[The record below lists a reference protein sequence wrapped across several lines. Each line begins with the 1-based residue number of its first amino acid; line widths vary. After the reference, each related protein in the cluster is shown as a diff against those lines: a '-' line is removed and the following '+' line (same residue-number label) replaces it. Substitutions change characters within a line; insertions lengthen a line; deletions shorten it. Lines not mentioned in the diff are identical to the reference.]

1 MSMTDEALHTNF
13 GVLRK
18 FRMAR
23 TDMQHDL
30 LHCLMKIHVQ
40 KVNLGCRIR
49 VQQVEE
55 IVWLWKK
62 RDLG

>member
-1 MSMTDEALHTNF
+1 MSMTDEALCANF

-18 FRMAR
+18 FCVVR

-30 LHCLMKIHVQ
+30 LHCLMKFHVQ
-40 KVNLGCRIR
+40 KVNLGCQIR

-55 IVWLWKK
+55 IV
-62 RDLG
+62 